1 MTDPRTPADR
11 LEGFAA
17 EANSLEHVD
26 ATNYESEV
34 AVSVVGDE
42 SDLVADLE
50 PIFETAIRYGMV
62 PFDGTAGS
70 NVADL
75 HFKPSSVAFGDGEGE

>member
-17 EANSLEHVD
+17 EANSLENVD

-50 PIFETAIRYGMV
+50 PIFETAVRYGVV
-62 PFDGTAGS
+62 PFDGSAGS

-75 HFKPSSVAFGDGEGE
+75 HFKPADVVFGDGDSE

>member
-17 EANSLEHVD
+17 EANSLENVD

-62 PFDGTAGS
+62 PFDGSAGS

-75 HFKPSSVAFGDGEGE
+75 HFEPSEAAFEDGESE